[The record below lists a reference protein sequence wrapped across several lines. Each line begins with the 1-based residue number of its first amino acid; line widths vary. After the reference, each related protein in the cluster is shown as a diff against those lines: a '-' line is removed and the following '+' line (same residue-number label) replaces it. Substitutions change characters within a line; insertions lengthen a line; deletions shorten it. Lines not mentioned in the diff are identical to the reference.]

1 MPRDQVSNWSILTKS
16 SQVWSTEL
24 PKNILSQANA
34 KNQQVAF
41 DATKSSTF
49 KRLEEE
55 TWKISYGDQSSASG
69 DVGTDVVDLG
79 GLKVENQAVE
89 LAKELS
95 QQFATVSNHV
105 RVYREKELTE
115 VACRAMEVD
124 CWVWRSAPSTL
135 SPRHHRRRP

>member
-1 MPRDQVSNWSILTKS
+1 
-16 SQVWSTEL
+16 L

-135 SPRHHRRRP
+135 SPRHPRRRP